1 MGLGRGCIFGF
12 LRPQGNRL
20 GVRTKIREAD
30 SHEPN
35 AGTTGQFVTAT
46 LVWLPRRLPATLTVQ
61 AGSLDCFLDKG
72 VAPWTGC
79 CQLQVKILL
88 YVRSGLCLY
97 VQFLNPVNYFL
108 MPWLRPKLYTTP
120 NRNHQNKDLK

>member
-1 MGLGRGCIFGF
+1 MGDLEAVPRSGASCAIREGCIFGF

-46 LVWLPRRLPATLTVQ
+46 LTWLPRRLPATLTVQ

-72 VAPWTGC
+72 VGSLDRLLPVTGQNSALRAVWPLFVC
-79 CQLQVKILL
+79 SVSQSSKLFFDALVK
-88 YVRSGLCLY
+88 
-97 VQFLNPVNYFL
+97 
-108 MPWLRPKLYTTP
+108 T
-120 NRNHQNKDLK
+120 